1 MKHPSNLELEAV
13 LAEIISDGFNRSL
26 NALAQA
32 GAIDTTKLAEQYKGA
47 GSKYYDLVTAQIALT
62 AQHGAKSIK
71 ILYSEAG
78 DPK

>member
-1 MKHPSNLELEAV
+1 MKHPSNVVLEAV

-32 GAIDTTKLAEQYKGA
+32 GAIDTTKFAEHYKGS
-47 GSKYYDLVTAQIALT
+47 GSKYYELVTAQIALS
-62 AQHGAKSIK
+62 AQHGAKSIEL
-71 ILYSEAG
+71 LYPEAG